1 MSINRKFAS
10 AIIIQI
16 LLSNKKEQIIDKP
29 HNISEFLIYYAEQKK
44 RGREMNTIQIY
55 LHEILKKTNL

>member
-16 LLSNKKEQIIDKP
+16 LLSNKKEQIIDKTK
-29 HNISEFLIYYAEQKK
+29 NIGESVMYYAKQKK
-44 RGREMNTIQIY
+44 WGKEMNTLCKFIY
-55 LHEILKKTNL
+55 MKF